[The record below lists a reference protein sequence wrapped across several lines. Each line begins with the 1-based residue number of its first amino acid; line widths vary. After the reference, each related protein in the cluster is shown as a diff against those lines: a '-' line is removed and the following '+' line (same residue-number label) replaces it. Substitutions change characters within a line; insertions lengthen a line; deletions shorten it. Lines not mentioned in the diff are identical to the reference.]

1 MRVRALILF
10 LIFGAKHSTYIAL
23 NNKRLYAENYK
34 MLMKEIKKFSM
45 NREKYNTYEFDVSN
59 LMTQH
64 DKDVISS
71 QIDP

>member
-45 NREKYNTYEFDVSN
+45 NREKYNDSN